1 MTGLLLNLGW
11 NQFDLAYS
19 PELAPSDFHL
29 FLHLKSFSSPKFN
42 NDDELKEND
51 TLRLTTDTA
60 MFDEEGIQQIM
71 PRDRCQNIG
80 VSRVEKIKF
89 KGFF

>member
-11 NQFDLAYS
+11 NQFDLTYS
-19 PELAPSDFHL
+19 PELAPSDFYL
-29 FLHLKSFSSPKFN
+29 FLHQKMVSCPKFN

-51 TLRLTTDTA
+51 TLQLTTDTA
-60 MFDEEGIQQIM
+60 MFYEEGIQQIV

-80 VSRVEKIKF
+80 GGKVEKI
-89 KGFF
+89 

>member
-29 FLHLKSFSSPKFN
+29 FLHLKSFSCPKFN

-60 MFDEEGIQQIM
+60 MFYEESIQQIA

-80 VSRVEKIKF
+80 GSKVEKI
-89 KGFF
+89 

>member
-19 PELAPSDFHL
+19 PELSPSHFHL
-29 FLHLKSFSSPKFN
+29 FLHLKSFSWPKFN

-60 MFDEEGIQQIM
+60 MFYEEGIQQIV
-71 PRDRCQNIG
+71 PRDRCQTL
-80 VSRVEKIKF
+80 VVVE
-89 KGFF
+89 